1 MGHTWGGGS
10 PVTPRRRRSAITIFP
25 QRAPGRGDFRIWN
38 TQLIRYAGYRQP
50 DGSVL
55 GDPANVDITEVGVPH
70 THIPPPAPG
79 APCSPLTP
87 LCPQLCVHY
96 GWSPGSG
103 RFDVL
108 PLLLQGP
115 DEAPELFPL
124 PSELVLEVPL
134 THPT

>member
-1 MGHTWGGGS
+1 MGHTRGGGS

-70 THIPPPAPG
+70 THIPPPG
-79 APCSPLTP
+79 
-87 LCPQLCVHY
+87 
-96 GWSPGSG
+96 PGSA
-103 RFDVL
+103 
-108 PLLLQGP
+108 LQPP
-115 DEAPELFPL
+115 DPAVPAALRAL
-124 PSELVLEVPL
+124 RLESGQRAL
-134 THPT
+134 RCAAAAAAGT